1 MKYDDR
7 RWDIDGHVYSSGLVW
22 QVFLGDVEGWGVG
35 EIKGTIGSEGIIE
48 TVRIIGIVGV
58 GVGISGVI
66 GIFGSVRDCFI
77 LIHLPFS
84 HLVPGMQYRLAHLF
98 RQYPPIH
105 LSTERQSVLFLHFL
119 FTSIVVS
126 FGFGTGTG
134 IGFTGVGIGFVIELF
149 FIIGV

>member
-1 MKYDDR
+1 M
-7 RWDIDGHVYSSGLVW
+7 
-22 QVFLGDVEGWGVG
+22 EGWGVG
-35 EIKGTIGSEGIIE
+35 EIKGTIGSEGLIG

-58 GVGISGVI
+58 GVGMSGVI
-66 GIFGSVRDCFI
+66 GIFGSVGGCLI

-84 HLVPGMQYRLAHLF
+84 HLVPVIQYTLAHLL
-98 RQYPPIH
+98 RQNPPIH

-119 FTSIVVS
+119 FISIGVS
-126 FGFGTGTG
+126 FGTGTG